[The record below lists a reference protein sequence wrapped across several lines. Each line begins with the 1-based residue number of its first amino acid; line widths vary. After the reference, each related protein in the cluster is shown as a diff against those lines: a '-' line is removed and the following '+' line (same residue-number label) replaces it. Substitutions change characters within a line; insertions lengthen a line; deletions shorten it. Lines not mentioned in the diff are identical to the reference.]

1 MKLPPLCSRDAAS
14 QNTHIRM
21 AHHACGTWSTCPVV
35 RTTLAGPA
43 SCSGAREVQVAQMP
57 RARRLQRH
65 LRACAV
71 SEWSGGSVGMYC
83 ACPRFFAVT
92 GWSNNGVHTCSHC
105 CCLDEQHGCF
115 RDAHGKKSAEV

>member
-43 SCSGAREVQVAQMP
+43 SCSRGAGGTDATGTSSAASPAGVRGIGMVRKVSANVLCVSTIFCRDWLEQQWGAHLQSLLLP
-57 RARRLQRH
+57 R
-65 LRACAV
+65 
-71 SEWSGGSVGMYC
+71 
-83 ACPRFFAVT
+83 
-92 GWSNNGVHTCSHC
+92 
-105 CCLDEQHGCF
+105 
-115 RDAHGKKSAEV
+115 